1 MNPNFLKVIEQLILK
16 GIRVEIY
23 SEQGKTFAEIQIG
36 SKTGTGKLSYDG
48 GSVILET
55 RYNQKDTI
63 DPEVAVEDISSVAWQ
78 WFLNYQT
85 RGYSPSLTWL
95 PIWKEQGLIAE
106 VTKTTIE
113 YKIL

>member
-36 SKTGTGKLSYDG
+36 SKTGTGRLSCDG
-48 GSVILET
+48 DSVILET
-55 RYNQKDTI
+55 RYNQKDAINPAT
-63 DPEVAVEDISSVAWQ
+63 AVEDISVIAWG

-85 RGYSPSLTWL
+85 RGYGPSLTWL
-95 PIWKEQGLIAE
+95 PIWKEQGLITE
-106 VTKTTIE
+106 ETKTITE

>member
-16 GIRVEIY
+16 GVRVEIY
-23 SEQGKTFAEIQIG
+23 SEKGKTFAEIQIG
-36 SKTGTGKLSYDG
+36 SKTGTGRLSCED

-63 DPEVAVEDISSVAWQ
+63 DPECAIEDISSIAWN

-85 RGYSPSLTWL
+85 RGYGPSSTWL
-95 PIWKEQGLIAE
+95 PIWKEQGRIAE
-106 VTKTTIE
+106 TTKTTRE
-113 YKIL
+113 YQIL